1 MLSHIWGRKELGTGQ
16 IISSVTASRYHH
28 MSSRIWGRKELGTG
42 QSTIPQ
48 LSKIKRA
55 SRSRAKTG
63 TPKADLWKLVS
74 RCSESSKIAQK
85 WLENFITQNR
95 DHPFRKHPYHEF
107 SCFLC
112 FHWLQN
118 FSSQNRDH
126 PLRKHPYHEFSC
138 FLCFHWQ
145 ASVPI
150 QASHFGIQAT
160 TISWHPYRV
169 FCFWSLIGSTP
180 HTLYSKSSG
189 WVLGKGSIIS
199 AQHNVHPLFVETIPH
214 NISAHIT
221 TYYHIWPHIIASSHI
236 LPHASTDCH
245 IFSQIIAYYNILWH
259 YGIFPHII
267 TFYYVLAFVT
277 TYYHVL
283 PHIIT

>member
-1 MLSHIWGRKELGTGQ
+1 MAWKFHYPKSWPSLSEAPL
-16 IISSVTASRYHH
+16 
-28 MSSRIWGRKELGTG
+28 SRILVFSLFPLT
-42 QSTIPQ
+42 
-48 LSKIKRA
+48 SK
-55 SRSRAKTG
+55 RSHSG
-63 TPKADLWKLVS
+63 FFF
-74 RCSESSKIAQK
+74 E
-85 WLENFITQNR
+85 
-95 DHPFRKHPYHEF
+95 
-107 SCFLC
+107 
-112 FHWLQN
+112 
-118 FSSQNRDH
+118 
-126 PLRKHPYHEFSC
+126 
-138 FLCFHWQ
+138 
-145 ASVPI
+145 
-150 QASHFGIQAT
+150 IQAT

>member
-1 MLSHIWGRKELGTGQ
+1 MD
-16 IISSVTASRYHH
+16 
-28 MSSRIWGRKELGTG
+28 
-42 QSTIPQ
+42 Q
-48 LSKIKRA
+48 L
-55 SRSRAKTG
+55 
-63 TPKADLWKLVS
+63 ADLWNSSHAAARAKKSLKNGLKISLPKIVTIPFGSTPITNSRVFFVS
-74 RCSESSKIAQK
+74 IDFKISVLK
-85 WLENFITQNR
+85 IVTIPSGSTPITNSRVFFVSIDKQVF
-95 DHPFRKHPYHEF
+95 PFRLF
-107 SCFLC
+107 F
-112 FHWLQN
+112 F
-118 FSSQNRDH
+118 
-126 PLRKHPYHEFSC
+126 
-138 FLCFHWQ
+138 
-145 ASVPI
+145 
-150 QASHFGIQAT
+150 FGIQAT